1 MVRAIPLY
9 QTDKRYGCI
18 TSAYVPL
25 NCIMLVVA
33 PFLLLFDKRGKTITK
48 DNSAIQLFFYLPLSL
63 VATVVFVVF
72 NILSLPVAYV
82 TAIITKYKLLK
93 KRRLLNMSSASST
106 MDLSTFVVVGWAYL
120 LLGIIKDTAVFY
132 KHLFAS
138 YEPKVGQETLNY
150 LNLELF
156 EKIEIILEHFG
167 G

>member
-1 MVRAIPLY
+1 M
-9 QTDKRYGCI
+9 
-18 TSAYVPL
+18 
-25 NCIMLVVA
+25 
-33 PFLLLFDKRGKTITK
+33 
-48 DNSAIQLFFYLPLSL
+48 
-63 VATVVFVVF
+63 VFVVF